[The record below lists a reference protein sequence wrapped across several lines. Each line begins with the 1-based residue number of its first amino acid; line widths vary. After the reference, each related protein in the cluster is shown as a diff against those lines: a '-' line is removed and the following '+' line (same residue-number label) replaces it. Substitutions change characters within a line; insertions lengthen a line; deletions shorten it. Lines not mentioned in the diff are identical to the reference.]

1 VKTSGLESR
10 RWVEGI
16 ADFVRQYGR
25 ATPRWAVFFT
35 YELTLDKLARSVLPV
50 LAHRGRQFRSVV
62 LADQGA
68 LEGSL
73 ALFSGKLAG
82 SVNLHPV
89 RCKRGGV
96 FHPKLVLLRAGKHVR
111 ACFGSANITDG
122 GLGTNLEL
130 WTETESAETLAG
142 LQRFIRQVADSKDLA
157 LDAGARRNIARALC
171 GLRQV
176 ETPSVWSSL
185 DEPFSSRLRKGPE
198 RLAKRATVLSPMYAS
213 PGGIRAARKAIPA
226 PNVQLFTDA
235 GLPVPASTV
244 FVYDPPHPADQEE
257 SDADSFP
264 QTLHA
269 KAYVFHSPGRGDA
282 LAWMGSANF
291 TKQALTKTVAK
302 GGNVELMV
310 QTTLPADEVD
320 TLGDDL
326 KTLFTKQTATEAP
339 AKRDMTPPR
348 PMSTILACEL
358 ADKRG
363 SHQLIVYTSFPAGHV
378 TLEYEKRQLVVAIK
392 ASRGVATG
400 PALARFLPQLDL
412 SAAQVLVIYQRIG
425 KDTVPVVVN
434 VPHVPSDSDG
444 ANAHSSIDA
453 LIDDLLGRVRVPD
466 TSASSDEDPEGDPK
480 GDEDAFS
487 DDVVGEVERRL
498 DEVRHQGELDQL
510 AVKAAML
517 KKLATRTAAA
527 GFERDEVVTEILRV
541 ILAPC
546 PQHLQASIRRLFEK
560 SNTKERA

>member
-50 LAHRGRQFRSVV
+50 LSHRGRQFRSVV

-73 ALFSGKLAG
+73 ALFSGKLPG
-82 SVNLHPV
+82 SLNLHPV

-130 WTETESAETLAG
+130 WTETESAEVLAG

-157 LDAGARRNIARALC
+157 LDDGARRNIARALC
-171 GLRQV
+171 GLRQL

-198 RLAKRATVLSPMYAS
+198 RLAKRATIVSPMYAS
-213 PGGIRAARKAIPA
+213 PGGVRAARKAIPA
-226 PNVQLFTDA
+226 PNVQLYTDA

-244 FVYDPPHPADQEE
+244 FIYDPPHPADQEE
-257 SDADSFP
+257 GDADAFP

-291 TKQALTKTVAK
+291 TKQAVTKTVAK

-310 QTTLPADEVD
+310 RTTLPADEAD
-320 TLGDDL
+320 GLGDDL
-326 KTLFTKQTATEAP
+326 KALFTKQTAKEPP
-339 AKRDMTPPR
+339 AKRGMTPPH
-348 PMSTILACEL
+348 PLSTILACEL
-358 ADKRG
+358 ADRRG
-363 SHQLIVYTSFPAGHV
+363 SHQLVVYTSFPAGQV
-378 TLEYEKRQLVVAIK
+378 TLEFEKRHLVVTIK
-392 ASRGVATG
+392 AGRGVATG
-400 PALARFLPQLDL
+400 PALARFLPHLDL
-412 SAAQVLVIYQRIG
+412 SAAQVLVVYQRVG

-444 ANAHSSIDA
+444 ADAHSSIDA
-453 LIDDLLGRVRVPD
+453 LIDDLLGRVRVPV
-466 TSASSDEDPEGDPK
+466 TSASSEEDPEGDPE
-480 GDEDAFS
+480 GDEDAPS
-487 DDVVGEVERRL
+487 DDVVNEVERRL
-498 DEVRHQGELDQL
+498 DEVHHQGELDQL

-527 GFERDEVVTEILRV
+527 GFERDEMVTEILRV
-541 ILAPC
+541 VLAAC
-546 PQHLQASIRRLFEK
+546 PQHLQASIRRLFDK